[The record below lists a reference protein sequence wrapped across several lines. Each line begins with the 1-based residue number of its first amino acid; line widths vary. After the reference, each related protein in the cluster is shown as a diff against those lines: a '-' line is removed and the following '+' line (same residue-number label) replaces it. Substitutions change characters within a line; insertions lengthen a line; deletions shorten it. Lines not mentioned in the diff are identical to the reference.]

1 MVYKYD
7 WKIAG
12 KYPIEA
18 ETAGKQFEKI
28 IKREGA
34 LTKENVLETARPKN
48 SVLHN
53 CFEWDNDVAAEKYR
67 LHQSGQMIRDIVKV
81 CAAQTDSEPY
91 KCVRAFINVS
101 EPMRSAKCLA
111 VETVFSDEKYREI
124 ALRNALYELKKIK
137 STYENLVELSAVFI
151 EVERVVRMVDR
162 R

>member
-1 MVYKYD
+1 MVYQYD

-12 KYPIEA
+12 KYPIKA

-28 IKREGA
+28 IKRKGA
-34 LTKENVLETARPKN
+34 LTKENVLEAAKPKN
-48 SVLHN
+48 SALHK
-53 CFEWDNDVAAEKYR
+53 CFEWDNDLAAEKYR

-81 CAAQTDSEPY
+81 RVAQTDNEPD

-101 EPMRSAKCLA
+101 EPRRSARCLA
-111 VETVFSDEKYREI
+111 SETVFSDEKYREI

-137 STYENLVELSAVFI
+137 DTYENLVELSAVFVAV
-151 EVERVVRMVDR
+151 EAVERAVDR